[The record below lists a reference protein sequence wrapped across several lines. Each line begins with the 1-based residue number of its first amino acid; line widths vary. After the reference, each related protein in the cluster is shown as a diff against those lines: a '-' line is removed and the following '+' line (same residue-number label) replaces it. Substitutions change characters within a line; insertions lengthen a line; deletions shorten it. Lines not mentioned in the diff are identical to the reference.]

1 MTWGQGLWDE
11 QVGVVEAG
19 VGQAKAEGVECWGFT
34 VTVRPA
40 EHGVVHHGRDL
51 NRQHGVVHHGWDLNR
66 QATWSS
72 SP

>member
-34 VTVRPA
+34 VAVRPA
-40 EHGVVHHGRDL
+40 GHGVVHHGRDL
-51 NRQHGVVHHGWDLNR
+51 NRQ
-66 QATWSS
+66 QTTWSS
-72 SP
+72 SPRVGSEQTGDME